1 MLTLLCARVYRIEWN
16 NKTFIFQLESKFT
29 KSKIFKLLIILIRG
43 LGRRENKKL
52 LFSEKEN
59 RHIFEQIFLTK
70 LGRLEGWLVERNSRN
85 AIT

>member
-52 LFSEKEN
+52 LFSEK
-59 RHIFEQIFLTK
+59 
-70 LGRLEGWLVERNSRN
+70 
-85 AIT
+85 